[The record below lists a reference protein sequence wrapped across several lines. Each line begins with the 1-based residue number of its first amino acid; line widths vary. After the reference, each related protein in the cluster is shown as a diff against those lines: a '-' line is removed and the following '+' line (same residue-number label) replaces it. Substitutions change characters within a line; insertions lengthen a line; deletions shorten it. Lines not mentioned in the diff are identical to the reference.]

1 MVYGIDL
8 GTTNSLIGSGD
19 DMFTSLVSSNVD
31 ITNKKQVERDI
42 VSEDV
47 VASYKTD
54 MSMGDSGKE
63 AIVCS
68 SIILKDLAERVKHQI
83 GDTVKDVIVS
93 VPAYFSTSQR
103 EAVKKASEMAGL
115 NLKCLINEPT
125 AAALCV
131 CKDLKDL
138 ILVYDLGGGTFDI
151 SIVDARTGNYSVVAT
166 DGEVLGGDDLDWAL
180 VDDVIAQAKIPIRYR
195 NNKNKKILKNKVRKA
210 KEELQKLHSDVY
222 IDLVDFGIVKD
233 YILTV
238 DGYKKIVKDVFYET
252 VVRTM
257 HLISTNLP
265 VSEKPKLIF
274 VGGSTNCPYLKQ
286 MVKDSLGLEEITSD
300 YIPDLIVAK
309 GVAMYA
315 KMYEDGIA
323 FDIVDDVTKRLC
335 IEDSEGK
342 TITIIDA
349 NTMLP
354 ARGSIVCSNATRD
367 SELRLKLYQGDS
379 FIASKNAYVG
389 TLVYRYGRVVE
400 IDSGMVEVVAEVTRD
415 GIVKLSAQQL
425 LLGAVSRQEI
435 ELESR

>member
-19 DMFTSLVSSNVD
+19 EMFTSMVSSKVD
-31 ITNKKQVERDI
+31 IVHKKQVERNI
-42 VSEDV
+42 VSDDV

-63 AIVCS
+63 AIICS
-68 SIILKDLAERVKHQI
+68 SVILKDLADRVQRQTGNK
-83 GDTVKDVIVS
+83 VEDVVVS

-103 EAVKKASEMAGL
+103 EAVKKASELAGL
-115 NLKCLINEPT
+115 NLKCIINEPT

-138 ILVYDLGGGTFDI
+138 IIVYDLGGGTFDI

-180 VDDVIAQAKIPIRYR
+180 VDDVIKEAKIPIRYR
-195 NNKNKKILKNKVRKA
+195 NNTNKKMLKNKVCQA
-210 KEELQKLHSDVY
+210 KEELQQLHSDVY
-222 IDLVDFGIVKD
+222 IDLID
-233 YILTV
+233 YGAIEDYVLTV
-238 DGYKKIVKDVFYET
+238 DKYKKIVKDVFYET

-265 VSEKPKLIF
+265 TSESPKLIF

-286 MVKDSLGLEEITSD
+286 MVKDSLGLEEITSE

-354 ARGSIVCSNATRD
+354 AKGSIVCTNSTRD

-389 TLVYRYGRVVE
+389 TLVYKYGRVVDV
-400 IDSGMVEVVAEVTRD
+400 DSGMVEVVAEVTRD
-415 GIVKLSAQQL
+415 GIVKLSAQEL
-425 LLGAVSRQEI
+425 LRGAVSRQEI
-435 ELESR
+435 ELEHR